1 MTEPRAASTESEP
14 YNEHPLYRTA
24 MKRLAE
30 GDEAGAV
37 EKLRRLTRL
46 YPEEKAI
53 EDQIVRIELR
63 ATLAPQQQVRQD
75 RSQPTPILRTT
86 MIILLSL
93 TACIVLIAGFAL
105 AYDRFVRPLNEVDPA
120 EELEALRQEGRQ
132 RLEAGDWASAR
143 TTFVTILTQVPG
155 DPEAQAALEQIEQQ
169 EALAQLYVDALSAQ
183 KQGDWQTAL
192 ATLNQIEAQSPGYRD
207 VPQRIADLQQVE
219 YLETIWQ
226 QAQELVQA
234 GDLQA
239 ALGILIQIRTQNP
252 DFRRADVEEQLYQ
265 IYVALAQ
272 GQLSQAN
279 GSLDALRQAIGY
291 LDAAL
296 ALRPADR
303 ALIEERR
310 LARQFVAGF
319 EAAAQ
324 GDWDNA
330 VAHWEAVHSTRPDY
344 QGGVLEEEL
353 RKAYPLAARQL
364 IATANGAVPRLR
376 RAIAYLEQALVWQP
390 GDQSLVEDRHLASE
404 YIAGAEALSEN
415 AWDRAIIHW
424 GPIYALRPDYQGGR
438 LEELL
443 RLACANSSTPDAT
456 LCSSQ

>member
-120 EELEALRQEGRQ
+120 EELEALRQKGRQ
-132 RLEAGDWASAR
+132 RLEAGDWAGAR

-207 VPQRIADLQQVE
+207 VPRTL
-219 YLETIWQ
+219 TS
-226 QAQELVQA
+226 
-234 GDLQA
+234 A
-239 ALGILIQIRTQNP
+239 AP
-252 DFRRADVEEQLYQ
+252 MWK
-265 IYVALAQ
+265 
-272 GQLSQAN
+272 S
-279 GSLDALRQAIGY
+279 S
-291 LDAAL
+291 
-296 ALRPADR
+296 
-303 ALIEERR
+303 
-310 LARQFVAGF
+310 
-319 EAAAQ
+319 
-324 GDWDNA
+324 
-330 VAHWEAVHSTRPDY
+330 STRSMSRW
-344 QGGVLEEEL
+344 L
-353 RKAYPLAARQL
+353 RGSSARPTAASMPSARRSATWMRPWPCAPL
-364 IATANGAVPRLR
+364 TAP
-376 RAIAYLEQALVWQP
+376 
-390 GDQSLVEDRHLASE
+390 
-404 YIAGAEALSEN
+404 
-415 AWDRAIIHW
+415 
-424 GPIYALRPDYQGGR
+424 
-438 LEELL
+438 
-443 RLACANSSTPDAT
+443 
-456 LCSSQ
+456 

>member
-1 MTEPRAASTESEP
+1 
-14 YNEHPLYRTA
+14 

-63 ATLAPQQQVRQD
+63 ATLAPQQQVPQD

-86 MIILLSL
+86 MIILFAL
-93 TACIVLIAGFAL
+93 TACIALVASFAL
-105 AYDRFVRPLNEVDPA
+105 AYDRFVRPLNEARPVQ
-120 EELEALRQEGRQ
+120 ELEALREEGQQ
-132 RLEAGDWASAR
+132 RLEAGDWAGAR
-143 TTFVTILTQVPG
+143 TTFEAILSRVPG
-155 DPEAQAALEQIEQQ
+155 DPAAQAALEQIEQQ
-169 EALAQLYVDALSAQ
+169 EALAQSYVDALSAQ
-183 KQGDWQTAL
+183 QRGEWQTTL
-192 ATLNQIEAQSPGYRD
+192 AILNQIQAQSPGYRD
-207 VPQRIADLQQVE
+207 VPQRIADLQQME
-219 YLETIWQ
+219 YLETAWQ
-226 QAQELVQA
+226 EAQNLVQA

-239 ALGILIQIRTQNP
+239 ALAALVQIRTQNP

-265 IYVALAQ
+265 IYVALTNEQIAQ
-272 GQLSQAN
+272 AHGN
-279 GSLDALRQAIGY
+279 PDPLRQAISY

-303 ALIEERR
+303 TLIEERR
-310 LARQFVAGF
+310 LARHFLAGF
-319 EAAAQ
+319 EASAQ
-324 GDWDNA
+324 GDWDSA
-330 VAHWEAVHSTRPDY
+330 VAHWEAVYTTRPDY
-344 QGGVLEEEL
+344 QGGVLQDQL
-353 RKAYPLAARQL
+353 RQAYPLAARQL
-364 IATANGAVPRLR
+364 IATANGALPLLR
-376 RAIAYLEQALVWQP
+376 RAVTYLDQARRWQP

-415 AWDRAIIHW
+415 AWDRAIVHW

-443 RLACANSSTPDAT
+443 RLACANSSAPDAT
-456 LCSSQ
+456 HCSFQ